1 MKSRTRVSY
10 ACLATRVPAGTPLTA
25 AGLARVERGE
35 SALMAL
41 GLSDF
46 RLRLRRRRCGQP
58 GEQGPL
64 AVVAAVRRVGRD
76 LRQGQHVH
84 LQHRQLIIPDNA
96 THATSIGAALS
107 ICDGGAPRTR

>member
-1 MKSRTRVSY
+1 MWDKPSY

-46 RLRLRRRRCGQP
+46 RLRLRGNEALLQELIQSNSGLGLRRPRSTDHSPSDSAWKGSIS
-58 GEQGPL
+58 GPVL
-64 AVVAAVRRVGRD
+64 CD
-76 LRQGQHVH
+76 L
-84 LQHRQLIIPDNA
+84 HRWFSA
-96 THATSIGAALS
+96 CSES
-107 ICDGGAPRTR
+107 CW